1 MMRVLLVDDEPTTLR
16 HVALELRALPDVDIV
31 GVARNGDAAVDEVRR
46 LNPDLVILN
55 VEMPGRDGLSI
66 VAELSRDNG
75 PDIVFLAAGEHHAV
89 VAFEVEALDYLLK
102 PVQPNRLRQT
112 VERARRRRAEKAAHL
127 AATSNDAQSQAAP
140 AIYIPDRLGGRH
152 LPLAEIIWIEAAR
165 DYVLIHTE
173 ARTHILRATMI
184 ELAKRLPDTIMRV
197 HRSTFVTLAHV
208 RRWNSPAKG
217 VVGLI
222 LSDGAEVTVGPT
234 YIKNVTNALRSL
246 DR

>member
-1 MMRVLLVDDEPTTLR
+1 MMRVLLVDDEPMTLCQ
-16 HVALELRALPDVDIV
+16 VALELRALPDVDVV
-31 GVARNGDAAVDEVRR
+31 GTARSGDAVIDEVRR

-55 VEMPGRDGLSI
+55 VEMSGRDGLSI
-66 VAELSRDNG
+66 AAELPRDNG
-75 PDIVFLAAGEHHAV
+75 PDIVFLAAGEHQAV

-102 PVQPNRLRQT
+102 PIQPSRLRQA

-127 AATSNDAQSQAAP
+127 AATSSDPPSDAPP

-152 LPLAEIIWIEAAR
+152 LPLSEIIWIEAAR

-184 ELAKRLPDTIMRV
+184 ELAKRLPGTIMRV

-217 VVGLI
+217 VIGLI
-222 LSDGAEVTVGPT
+222 LSDGATVTVGPS
-234 YIKNVTNALRSL
+234 YVKDVTNVLRSL
-246 DR
+246 NR